1 MLTKKKNKTN
11 ANKNKK
17 SAFEAKENIKQN
29 ILKDMHTMPQNNNNI
44 IEMICMCC

>member
-1 MLTKKKNKTN
+1 MLTKKKNKTS

-29 ILKDMHTMPQNNNNI
+29 ILRHAHNATKQQQHN
-44 IEMICMCC
+44 